1 MLHISTQRKKNSF
14 SISFGGNSSKDVAE
28 NERAN
33 EIEDGDG
40 DGEATNDAQSSHE
53 FAVTVKTVRLTHIYA
68 LERAKRTGLGQG
80 CQEAC
85 RRDEEATNGHGQ
97 VQEVEGLCWVPSSR
111 RRRVWHPP
119 PAAP

>member
-1 MLHISTQRKKNSF
+1 MSMQRRKDFIFNLKKL
-14 SISFGGNSSKDVAE
+14 SFGGNSSKDVAE

-80 CQEAC
+80 CRTAC
-85 RRDEEATNGHGQ
+85 PRDEGATNGHDLEREAGD
-97 VQEVEGLCWVPSSR
+97 LCSAPSFHHQ
-111 RRRVWHPP
+111 RV
-119 PAAP
+119 